1 MVVKPGIAI
10 VALPASGRGRNG
22 PLFCRCSDRELRSR
36 PASKGAVRRHPG
48 RALAL
53 RLQRQRTLRGRS
65 AVRPAVSKKSRDP
78 LLPRRAGRS
87 TALFAQPSFSDST
100 VIARTSRRCRIV
112 RRAAASL
119 RLPPRRQCRSE
130 LERARPAP
138 GACIHAEAEARVQT
152 DLGASRAGRAH
163 AQLRH
168 DRIVGVVLLAFRS
181 GSHVILV

>member
-65 AVRPAVSKKSRDP
+65 AVRPAASKKSRDP

-87 TALFAQPSFSDST
+87 TALFAQPSLSDST

-119 RLPPRRQCRSE
+119 RLPPRRPTRSVSTPPDTGE
-130 LERARPAP
+130 SWPSQALRRVSIRTPPCGRLRA
-138 GACIHAEAEARVQT
+138 
-152 DLGASRAGRAH
+152 
-163 AQLRH
+163 
-168 DRIVGVVLLAFRS
+168 S
-181 GSHVILV
+181 GSVGTGELGRG